1 MVRLPCAFTRNTPPT
16 GGVTL
21 ELELLGTTE
30 LDVRELELLLITTLE
45 LLLTTLELLL
55 MTRELLLLE
64 TRELLDEL
72 EGGNEEELTT
82 LEELPQLLRPNGAG
96 WLVQVAREIQLL
108 LFS

>member
-1 MVRLPCAFTRNTPPT
+1 
-16 GGVTL
+16 
-21 ELELLGTTE
+21 
-30 LDVRELELLLITTLE
+30 
-45 LLLTTLELLL
+45 

-72 EGGNEEELTT
+72 DGGNEEELTT
-82 LEELPQLLRPNGAG
+82 LDELPQLLRPKGAG